1 MRFISYIIILSTLII
16 TVKVSVL
23 SNIRDNVISFL
34 KISVDS
40 DNDEHGPYHAKH
52 TQKTNDKVENMARN
66 RGRDRGSNKNDE
78 YVYNNDNKF
87 WFPKADEP
95 QIEKEQFRIDSVLNS
110 LRRKADS
117 SSQTDIDTESS
128 ELSSSSLELK
138 DWKSEWKEHWLQKKL
153 EAVNSSAPTGDQVNM
168 VAASKF
174 YML

>member
-66 RGRDRGSNKNDE
+66 RGSNKNDE